1 MREKDFMEMAKQE
14 ILRQLPEDVSAGL
27 SLKEVEVVKINDQKN
42 HGFCFQKDGSKAS
55 PTLYL
60 DQAYD
65 LFRHGASLERLMG
78 DVTRAYLE
86 SIDRGLDPAEP
97 DLSFDNIRDKLSL
110 RLVETKRNREYL
122 LDKPYLDVGNGLA
135 LICDVQLSRN
145 MSECWRTVVNN
156 GIAEANG
163 YDKNEL
169 FQEAIR
175 SAVKIDPPEM
185 KDLQDVVF
193 GDKDGRNLLS
203 GTKDLQD
210 VVFGDKDGRNLLSG
224 TDAPL
229 KDNAGSLEP
238 IYLISSRSR
247 QFGAAAFFYPG
258 VKEQAADILGE
269 GYTVLPSSL
278 HEILLVPDSSRIPVS
293 DLQNMVK
300 ETNRSQVEPK
310 DILSDNIYHFDNFQ
324 GKLYT
329 IRLERGKEAR

>member
-14 ILRQLPEDVSAGL
+14 ILRQLPEEVRAGL

-65 LFRHGASLERLMG
+65 LFRHGASLEHLMG

-135 LICDVQLSRN
+135 LICDLQLSRN

-163 YDKNEL
+163 YDKTEL

-175 SAVKIDPPEM
+175 SAVKMDPPEM

-193 GDKDGRNLLS
+193 GDEDG
-203 GTKDLQD
+203 K
-210 VVFGDKDGRNLLSG
+210 NLLSG
-224 TDAPL
+224 TDTDAPL
-229 KDNAGSLEP
+229 RGKAGSNEP

-278 HEILLVPDSSRIPVS
+278 HEVLLVPDSSRIPVR

-300 ETNRSQVEPK
+300 ETNRRQVEPK
-310 DILSDNIYHFDNFQ
+310 DVLSDNIYHFDNFQ
-324 GKLYT
+324 GKLST
-329 IRLERGKEAR
+329 IQLERGKEAR

>member
-1 MREKDFMEMAKQE
+1 MREKEFMEMAKQE
-14 ILRQLPEDVSAGL
+14 ILRQLPEDVRNGL

-86 SIDRGLDPAEP
+86 NIGRGNDPAEP

-122 LDKPYLDVGNGLA
+122 LDKPHLDVGNGLA
-135 LICDVQLSRN
+135 LICDLQLSRN

-203 GTKDLQD
+203 GT
-210 VVFGDKDGRNLLSG
+210 
-224 TDAPL
+224 DAPL
-229 KDNAGSLEP
+229 KDNAGSIEP

-278 HEILLVPDSSRIPVS
+278 HEVLLVPDSSQIPVR

-324 GKLYT
+324 GKLST
-329 IRLERGKEAR
+329 IQLERGKEAR

>member
-1 MREKDFMEMAKQE
+1 MREKEFMEMAKQE
-14 ILRQLPEDVSAGL
+14 ILRQLPEDVKNGL
-27 SLKEVEVVKINDQKN
+27 NLKEVEVLKINDQKN

-65 LFRHGASLERLMG
+65 LFRRGTSLECLME
-78 DVTRAYLE
+78 DVTRAYLK
-86 SIDRGLDPAEP
+86 SIDRGIQGMDTEAL
-97 DLSFDNIRDKLSL
+97 DLSFENIRDKLSL
-110 RLVETKRNREYL
+110 RLVETKRNREFL
-122 LDKPYLDVGNGLA
+122 MDKPYLDVENGLA
-135 LICDVQLSRN
+135 LICDVQFSRN
-145 MSECWRTVVNN
+145 VSECVCTVVNN
-156 GIAEANG
+156 EIAEANG
-163 YDKNEL
+163 YDKDEL

-175 SAVKIDPPEM
+175 NAVKMDPPQM
-185 KDLQDVVF
+185 MGLQDVVF
-193 GDKDGRNLLS
+193 GDKDG
-203 GTKDLQD
+203 K
-210 VVFGDKDGRNLLSG
+210 NLLSG

-238 IYLISSRSR
+238 IYLVSSRSR

-278 HEILLVPDSSRIPVS
+278 HEVLLVPDSSQIPVR

-324 GKLYT
+324 GKLST
-329 IRLERGKEAR
+329 IQLERGKEAR

>member
-1 MREKDFMEMAKQE
+1 MKKKEFMEMARQE
-14 ILRQLPEDVSAGL
+14 ILRQLPEDAKAGL
-27 SLKEVEVVKINDQKN
+27 SLNEVEVIKINDQKH
-42 HGFCFQKDGSKAS
+42 HGFCFQKEGIIAS

-65 LFRHGASLERLMG
+65 LFRKGLPLDRIMG
-78 DVTRAYLE
+78 DVARAYLE
-86 SIDRGLDPAEP
+86 SADNSPEPSAP
-97 DLSFDNIRDKLSL
+97 DLSFDKIRDKLCL

-135 LICDVQLSRN
+135 LICDLQLSRN

-175 SAVKIDPPEM
+175 SAVKMDPPEM

-193 GDKDGRNLLS
+193 GDEDG
-203 GTKDLQD
+203 K
-210 VVFGDKDGRNLLSG
+210 NLLSG
-224 TDAPL
+224 TDTDAPL
-229 KDNAGSLEP
+229 RGKAGSNEP

-278 HEILLVPDSSRIPVS
+278 HEVLLVPDSSRIPVR

-300 ETNRSQVEPK
+300 ETNRRQVEPK
-310 DILSDNIYHFDNFQ
+310 DVLSDNIYHFDNFQ
-324 GKLYT
+324 GKLST
-329 IRLERGKEAR
+329 IQLERGKEAR

>member
-1 MREKDFMEMAKQE
+1 MREIEFMEMAKQE
-14 ILRQLPEDVSAGL
+14 ILRQLPEDVRAGL

-135 LICDVQLSRN
+135 LICDLQLSRN

-156 GIAEANG
+156 GIA
-163 YDKNEL
+163 
-169 FQEAIR
+169 
-175 SAVKIDPPEM
+175 VKINPPEM
-185 KDLQDVVF
+185 
-193 GDKDGRNLLS
+193 
-203 GTKDLQD
+203 KDLQD

-278 HEILLVPDSSRIPVS
+278 HEVLLVPDSSRIPVR
-293 DLQNMVK
+293 DLHNMVK

-324 GKLYT
+324 GKLST
-329 IRLERGKEAR
+329 IQLERGKEVR

>member
-1 MREKDFMEMAKQE
+1 MREKEFMEMAKQE
-14 ILRQLPEDVSAGL
+14 ILRQLPEDVRAGL

-42 HGFCFQKDGSKAS
+42 HGFYFQKDGSKAS

-65 LFRHGASLERLMG
+65 LFCHGASLERLMG

-86 SIDRGLDPAEP
+86 NISRGIDPAEP

-135 LICDVQLSRN
+135 LICDLQLSRN

-175 SAVKIDPPEM
+175 SAVK
-185 KDLQDVVF
+185 
-193 GDKDGRNLLS
+193 
-203 GTKDLQD
+203 
-210 VVFGDKDGRNLLSG
+210 
-224 TDAPL
+224 
-229 KDNAGSLEP
+229 
-238 IYLISSRSR
+238 
-247 QFGAAAFFYPG
+247 
-258 VKEQAADILGE
+258 EQAADILGE

-278 HEILLVPDSSRIPVS
+278 HEVLLVPDSSQIPVR

-324 GKLYT
+324 GKLST
-329 IRLERGKEAR
+329 IQLERGKEAR

>member
-1 MREKDFMEMAKQE
+1 MKEFMEMAKQE
-14 ILRQLPEDVSAGL
+14 ILRQLPEDVRNGL

-42 HGFCFQKDGSKAS
+42 HGFCFQNDGSKVS

-65 LFRHGASLERLMG
+65 LFLNGTSLECLME

-86 SIDRGLDPAEP
+86 SIDRGIDPAEP

-110 RLVETKRNREYL
+110 RLVEVKRNREYL
-122 LDKPYLDVGNGLA
+122 LDKPHLDVGNGLA
-135 LICDVQLSRN
+135 LICDLQLSRN

-156 GIAEANG
+156 GIAEVNG

-185 KDLQDVVF
+185 KNLQDVF
-193 GDKDGRNLLS
+193 FDDEDERNLLS
-203 GTKDLQD
+203 D
-210 VVFGDKDGRNLLSG
+210 

-229 KDNAGSLEP
+229 KDNTGSIEP
-238 IYLISSRSR
+238 IYFISNRSR

-258 VKEQAADILGE
+258 VKEQAADILGG

-278 HEILLVPDSSRIPVS
+278 HEVLLVPDSSQIPVR

-300 ETNRSQVEPK
+300 ETNRSQVEPE
-310 DILSDNIYHFDNFQ
+310 DILSDNIYHFDNIQ
-324 GKLYT
+324 RKLST
-329 IRLERGKEAR
+329 VHLERGKEEILN

>member
-1 MREKDFMEMAKQE
+1 MREKEFMEMAKQE
-14 ILRQLPEDVSAGL
+14 ILRQLPEDVRAGL
-27 SLKEVEVVKINDQKN
+27 SLKEVKVVKINDQKN
-42 HGFCFQKDGSKAS
+42 HGFCFQKNGSKAS

-122 LDKPYLDVGNGLA
+122 LDKPHLDVGNGLA
-135 LICDVQLSRN
+135 LICDLQLSRN
-145 MSECWRTVVNN
+145 M
-156 GIAEANG
+156 
-163 YDKNEL
+163 L

-203 GTKDLQD
+203 GT
-210 VVFGDKDGRNLLSG
+210 
-224 TDAPL
+224 DAPL
-229 KDNAGSLEP
+229 KDNAGSIEP

-278 HEILLVPDSSRIPVS
+278 HEVLLVPDSSQIPVR

-324 GKLYT
+324 GKLST
-329 IRLERGKEAR
+329 IQLERGKEAR

>member
-1 MREKDFMEMAKQE
+1 MAKQE
-14 ILRQLPEDVSAGL
+14 ILRQLPEEVRAGL

-42 HGFCFQKDGSKAS
+42 HGFCFQKNGSKAS

-122 LDKPYLDVGNGLA
+122 LDKPHLDVGNGLA
-135 LICDVQLSRN
+135 LICDLQLSRN

-156 GIAEANG
+156 GIA
-163 YDKNEL
+163 
-169 FQEAIR
+169 
-175 SAVKIDPPEM
+175 
-185 KDLQDVVF
+185 
-193 GDKDGRNLLS
+193 
-203 GTKDLQD
+203 
-210 VVFGDKDGRNLLSG
+210 
-224 TDAPL
+224 
-229 KDNAGSLEP
+229 GSIEP

-258 VKEQAADILGE
+258 VKEQAADILSE

-278 HEILLVPDSSRIPVS
+278 HEVLLVPDSSQIPVR

-324 GKLYT
+324 GKLST
-329 IRLERGKEAR
+329 IQLERGKEAR

>member
-1 MREKDFMEMAKQE
+1 MAKQE
-14 ILRQLPEDVSAGL
+14 ILQQLPEDVRAGL

-42 HGFCFQKDGSKAS
+42 HGFCFQKDGIKAS

-65 LFRHGASLERLMG
+65 LFRHGASLEHLMG

-86 SIDRGLDPAEP
+86 SIDRGLDPAKP
-97 DLSFDNIRDKLSL
+97 DLSFDNIRNKLSL

-135 LICDVQLSRN
+135 LICDLQLSRN

-163 YDKNEL
+163 YNKNEL

-175 SAVKIDPPEM
+175 SAVKMDPPEM
-185 KDLQDVVF
+185 MDLQNVIF
-193 GDKDGRNLLS
+193 GDEDG
-203 GTKDLQD
+203 K
-210 VVFGDKDGRNLLSG
+210 NLLSG
-224 TDAPL
+224 TDTDAPL
-229 KDNAGSLEP
+229 RGKAGSNEP
-238 IYLISSRSR
+238 IYIISSRGR

-278 HEILLVPDSSRIPVS
+278 HEVLLVPDSSRIPVR

-324 GKLYT
+324 GKLST
-329 IRLERGKEAR
+329 IQLERGKEAR